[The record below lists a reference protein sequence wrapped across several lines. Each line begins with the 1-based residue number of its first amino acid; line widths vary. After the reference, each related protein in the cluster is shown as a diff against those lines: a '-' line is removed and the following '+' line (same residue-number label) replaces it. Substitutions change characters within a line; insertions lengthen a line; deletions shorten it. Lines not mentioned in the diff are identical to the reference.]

1 MKTLNFNPRAPCGAR
16 RHYRRQHRP
25 GSHISIHAPRAGRD
39 YQRSRRPFHQP
50 NFNPRTPRG
59 ARLSTISSTFS
70 PTEFQSTHPSRGA
83 TIFLLLALMVVRFQS
98 THPMR
103 GATFTAS
110 GSFSA
115 GIFQS
120 TRHAPRAGR
129 DCTMSLGTS
138 TATRN
143 FNPRAPC
150 GARLKKKLFSPVTV
164 EFQSTRPMRG
174 ATTCPCSLS
183 LRDRHF
189 NPRAPCGAR
198 RPTRKDRW
206 EKITISIHAPHAGR
220 DSVIQQTENGMVYF
234 NPRAPCGARRYRR
247 ASRPMAATFQS
258 TRPMRGATTFGVAKI
273 SPYELFQSTR
283 PMRGATSGGRRMM
296 HVDAGFQSTRP
307 MRGATRKRKPQ
318 HEDFSD
324 FNPRAPCGARRGA
337 NMA

>member
-1 MKTLNFNPRAPCGAR
+1 MRGATTLSPPTPPRKPYFNPRAPC
-16 RHYRRQHRP
+16 
-25 GSHISIHAPRAGRD
+25 
-39 YQRSRRPFHQP
+39 
-50 NFNPRTPRG
+50 G

-220 DSVIQQTENGMVYF
+220 DSV
-234 NPRAPCGARRYRR
+234 
-247 ASRPMAATFQS
+247 
-258 TRPMRGATTFGVAKI
+258 
-273 SPYELFQSTR
+273 
-283 PMRGATSGGRRMM
+283 
-296 HVDAGFQSTRP
+296 
-307 MRGATRKRKPQ
+307 
-318 HEDFSD
+318 
-324 FNPRAPCGARRGA
+324 
-337 NMA
+337 